1 MATNEAA
8 NLVLM
13 GRIGAAH
20 GIRGEVR
27 IQSFTEDPLA
37 ITDYSPFLTDRA
49 GLSIAISKARPGK
62 GVIIA
67 RLEGVTDRSAA
78 EQLNGVGLF
87 VPRTRLPSVEDVDE
101 FYHTDLIGL
110 EARREDGSIM
120 GDVMAVLN
128 YGAGDI
134 LEIRDTDG
142 STTLFP
148 FNREFVPRIDLK
160 EGFLTIAEP
169 PDTPDQDAGVPGP

>member
-1 MATNEAA
+1 MATTDPA

-37 ITDYSPFLTDRA
+37 ITTYSPFLTDRE

-67 RLEGVTDRSAA
+67 HLEGVTDRNAA
-78 EQLNGVGLF
+78 EALNGVGLF
-87 VPRTRLPSVEDVDE
+87 VPRERLPSVEDADE

-110 EARREDGSIM
+110 EARRADGSVM
-120 GDVMAVLN
+120 GEVMAVLN

-134 LEIRDTDG
+134 LEISDTDG

-148 FNREFVPRIDLK
+148 FNREFVPEIDLR
-160 EGFLTIAEP
+160 ERFLIVTEP
-169 PDTPDQDAGVPGP
+169 PDTPDEDAGVPGP